1 MTVRSRSQ
9 EDRHLEGNPFSFKLE
24 VSPKSVNAFE
34 FGIRSLGSKI
44 LHAIR
49 SFGNKILHARWL
61 QSLCPARI
69 GFTPFAPRI
78 AEPLARRIAE
88 PLARS
93 HGVWV
98 SRLHGRDGAADPNLA
113 ER

>member
-1 MTVRSRSQ
+1 MTIRIRSQ
-9 EDRHLEGNPFSFKLE
+9 EDRHLESNPFSFKLE

-61 QSLCPARI
+61 QSLCPARV
-69 GFTPFAPRI
+69 GFSPFALRI
-78 AEPLARRIAE
+78 AEPLARRNAE
-88 PLARS
+88 SLVRS

-98 SRLHGRDGAADPNLA
+98 RRLDGSDGAAHQ
-113 ER
+113 